1 MPWDQRSCQKKEAR
15 PADAPRGACTSSRS
29 AQANPGEDGI
39 CWSVVARRAMSR
51 PAGQFG
57 DEMDSCT
64 RDEIWARRQVA
75 RMLRRVRRWIARGEV
90 PW

>member
-1 MPWDQRSCQKKEAR
+1 
-15 PADAPRGACTSSRS
+15 
-29 AQANPGEDGI
+29 
-39 CWSVVARRAMSR
+39 
-51 PAGQFG
+51 
-57 DEMDSCT
+57 MDSCT